1 LRVVAATHRDLD
13 GMVELG
19 QFRQDLFYRLNVI
32 PVWLPPLRARRD
44 DIQALAQHFCL
55 LAAAANG
62 RGGARLSP
70 EAFRVLRA
78 QKWPGNVRQL
88 QNFIERLVVL
98 NPKPVLEE
106 TDVTNELSRQV
117 TFATQPGT
125 HVGSALRPL
134 PTPPEGNGTVDVTE
148 PTIAA
153 ADASISQVVPLDT
166 TLRAAEKVALERALR
181 HAKQNR
187 SLAARL
193 LGLSR
198 STLYI
203 KLREHDLL

>member
-1 LRVVAATHRDLD
+1 V
-13 GMVELG
+13 
-19 QFRQDLFYRLNVI
+19 
-32 PVWLPPLRARRD
+32 
-44 DIQALAQHFCL
+44 
-55 LAAAANG
+55 
-62 RGGARLSP
+62 RLSP
-70 EAFRVLRA
+70 EAVRVLRA

-88 QNFIERLVVL
+88 QNFVERLVVL
-98 NPKPVLEE
+98 NPKPLLDEE
-106 TDVTNELSRQV
+106 DVKGELSRQV

-125 HVGSALRPL
+125 NVGSSIRQL
-134 PTPPEGNGTVDVTE
+134 PTPAGQE
-148 PTIAA
+148 
-153 ADASISQVVPLDT
+153 DAPPSSVGSSVVLPLDQA
-166 TLRAAEKVALERALR
+166 LRAAEKIALERALR